1 MEKNAVIRLEHE
13 VGIGPADIDAYAR
26 HGSPDGFAPPC
37 QSRVHNACVIPIAC
51 ETLSAMFRA
60 RNP

>member
-1 MEKNAVIRLEHE
+1 MKKHAVIRLEHE

-26 HGSPDGFAPPC
+26 HGSPDRFRAAVPVPGA
-37 QSRVHNACVIPIAC
+37 QRLCVIAC